1 MARRRIEIEDK
12 KYVIWLASEFGTDT
26 TDFEKY
32 ITEEIKNGKTRGSY
46 PHWEVEK
53 INNKKLIDYLAEQ
66 K

>member
-1 MARRRIEIEDK
+1 MAKARVQIEDK
-12 KYVIWLASEFGTDT
+12 KYVIWMATEFGSDN
-26 TDFEKY
+26 
-32 ITEEIKNGKTRGSY
+32 TEFINYVTEQIKSGKFGGGY

>member
-1 MARRRIEIEDK
+1 MAKARIEIEDK
-12 KYVIWLASEFGTDT
+12 KYVVWMASEFGSGNTQ
-26 TDFEKY
+26 FIQH
-32 ITEEIKNGKTRGSY
+32 ITNEIKSGKFGGGY